1 MKGIEGFGMK
11 KCKVKRIKTID
22 GATIRKWL
30 PRRQRNAHKGDFG
43 KILLLCGAVGYT
55 GAPALAAMAAART
68 GAGLIFVG
76 VPQSVYPI
84 VAGKLLEP
92 MVFPLPDE
100 NGMLSEKAIPEILQR
115 LSKCDACLIGCG
127 LGKSEGTYAVVK
139 AVLEN
144 AACPVVV
151 DADGINVLQ
160 GHIDVLRGAACPVIL
175 TPHEGEFL
183 RLGGTLENGRLFGAQ
198 KLYRETG
205 ATVLLKGHRTLI
217 CGDDGIYRNNCGNPG
232 MATGGS
238 GDVLAGII
246 VSLLG
251 QGLRP
256 TQAAAAGAWLHGISG
271 DFCALRFGEYGLLP
285 SDLLSML
292 PRLLK

>member
-1 MKGIEGFGMK
+1 MK
-11 KCKVKRIKTID
+11 KCRLKRLKTVD
-22 GATIRKWL
+22 GESIRKWL
-30 PRRQRNAHKGDFG
+30 PRRERTAHKGDFG
-43 KILLLCGAVGYT
+43 KVLLLCGAVGYT

-68 GAGLIFVG
+68 GAGLIYVG

-92 MVFPLPDE
+92 MVFPLPEE
-100 NGMLSEKAIPEILQR
+100 NGMLSEKAIPEILDR
-115 LSKCDACLIGCG
+115 LNGCDACLIGCG
-127 LGKSEGTYAVVK
+127 LGKSDGTYAVVK
-139 AVLEN
+139 AVLEH

-160 GHIDVLRGAACPVIL
+160 GHIDVLRGAACQVIL

-183 RLGGTLENGRLFGAQ
+183 RLGGSLENGRLSGAETLFHQ
-198 KLYRETG
+198 TG

-217 CGDDGIYRNNCGNPG
+217 CGEEGTYLNHCGNPG

-251 QGLRP
+251 QGLSP
-256 TQAAAAGAWLHGISG
+256 TKAAAAGAWLHGIAG
-271 DFCALRFGEYGLLP
+271 DLCAMRFGEYGLLP
-285 SDLLSML
+285 SDLLWML